1 MVMYVNDV
9 FRVQQQAFKFIFGWI
24 FFMGEILMQGME
36 IARDFFKKFKKIK
49 FARDEILFNKF
60 IPRD

>member
-9 FRVQQQAFKFIFGWI
+9 FRVQQQALKFIFGWI

-36 IARDFFKKFKKIK
+36 IARDFFKKFK
-49 FARDEILFNKF
+49 N
-60 IPRD
+60 